1 MNPEDINGVR
11 VNADEY
17 DFDNL
22 QFEPD
27 EVITPEFID
36 QQKIKVKNLAAQHGG
51 VVDVDVK
58 LKFKDGFE
66 LGDEHELYDVFFAQ
80 YVEFVVNTSDCVIMS
95 NDDLDAIRYY
105 MSELAEY
112 RKTFGELPQ
121 PIEQDY
127 EGANY
132 E

>member
-11 VNADEY
+11 VNTHEY
-17 DFDNL
+17 DFDNA
-22 QFEPD
+22 QFEH
-27 EVITPEFID
+27 ITPEFID

-51 VVDVDVK
+51 VVDVDIK

-80 YVEFVVNTSDCVIMS
+80 YVEFVVHTSDCVIMG
-95 NDDLDAIRYY
+95 NDDVDAIRYY
-105 MSELAEY
+105 MNELARY
-112 RKTFGELPQ
+112 RNTFGELPE
-121 PIEQDY
+121 PIEQDF